1 MSEIEIF
8 LSGLHEVAYTLLKQV
23 IVKAVNLLM
32 FFVIRAT
39 FANDSDVLILW
50 IYVLHDVILVDIEGV
65 ALATLFENN
74 DVVGASGIS
83 GSLAGF
89 FG

>member
-1 MSEIEIF
+1 MSEMKIF
-8 LSGLHEVAYTLLKQV
+8 LSGLDKVAYTLLEKV
-23 IVKAVNLLM
+23 IVKAVYFLM
-32 FFVIRAT
+32 LFVIRA
-39 FANDSDVLILW
+39 ALSNDADIRILW
-50 IYVLHDVILVDIEGV
+50 IDMLHDVILVNVEGV
-65 ALATLFENN
+65 ALATLSKSD

>member
-1 MSEIEIF
+1 MSGLKVF
-8 LSGLHEVAYTLLKQV
+8 LSGLDKVAHTLLKQV

-50 IYVLHDVILVDIEGV
+50 IYVLHDVILVNVEGV

>member
-1 MSEIEIF
+1 MSEIDFF

-23 IVKAVNLLM
+23 IVKAVYFLM
-32 FFVIRAT
+32 FFVIRAALSNNADIRI
-39 FANDSDVLILW
+39 FWVD
-50 IYVLHDVILVDIEGV
+50 VLHDVILVNVEGV
-65 ALATLFENN
+65 ALATLSESD

-83 GSLAGF
+83 GSLTGF

>member
-1 MSEIEIF
+1 MSEIDFF

-23 IVKAVNLLM
+23 IVKAVYFLM
-32 FFVIRAT
+32 FFVIRAALSNNADIRI
-39 FANDSDVLILW
+39 FWVD
-50 IYVLHDVILVDIEGV
+50 VLHDVILVNVEGV
-65 ALATLFENN
+65 ALATLSKSD

-83 GSLAGF
+83 GSLTGF